1 LQRGGTR
8 AGGTC
13 STAAHA
19 AAAFAGAA
27 SAGGEGLNETNILE
41 AHRVT
46 KTYPGVM
53 ALDRVDFDLRRGE
66 VQALVGQNGAGKSTF
81 VEIIAG
87 SLRPDSGSISLDGR
101 SFASLDPSRSIEL
114 GIQTVHQDN
123 QLVDE
128 LTVAE
133 NIYLYA
139 LPRSAVGLLNYAD
152 CFRRAQELLSGLGVD
167 INPRRKLASLTFIE
181 RKLVSIAKAFSR
193 QARILILDEPTAS
206 LDEKGKN
213 ILFDIIRKNTSKGLS
228 VIYISHNLGEIFEVC
243 DRVTVFKDGKKVSTK
258 SVRESDMNDVVLQMI
273 GRASASLYS
282 RTRQAVAAGGKQ
294 LQVVDYSRE
303 GVVDHVSFDVR
314 SGEIFGIGGLVG
326 AGRSELARMIFGLD
340 RKDSGR
346 LLYDGRDLTPR
357 SPEDAIRKGIGYLTE
372 DRKGDGLVLGRPI
385 SENLSYVRFAKSRS
399 LVMNLGSEKTET
411 GDLSRQLA
419 IKTPSLAQLVVNLSG
434 GNQQK
439 VVLGKWL
446 YAGAEVLIFDEPTVG
461 VDVGAKSEIY
471 RMMET
476 LAAQG
481 KIVLMISSDNPE
493 LIAVCDRVAVMRNG
507 RLVSVL
513 EGAQITEENILR
525 YSMGV
530 DEKE

>member
-1 LQRGGTR
+1 VTD
-8 AGGTC
+8 
-13 STAAHA
+13 
-19 AAAFAGAA
+19 
-27 SAGGEGLNETNILE
+27 TNILE
-41 AHRVT
+41 AHGVT
-46 KTYPGVM
+46 KTYPGVL
-53 ALDRVDFDLRRGE
+53 ALDSVDFDLRRGE

-87 SLRPDSGSISLDGR
+87 SLRPDSGTIELDGR

-114 GIQTVHQDN
+114 GIQTVHQEN

-128 LTVAE
+128 LSVAE

-139 LPRSAVGLLNYAD
+139 LPRNAAGLLDYAG
-152 CFRRAQELLSGLGVD
+152 CFHRSQELLGGLGIDV
-167 INPRRKLASLTFIE
+167 NPRRKLVSLTFIE
-181 RKLVSIAKAFSR
+181 RKLVSIAKSFSR

-213 ILFDIIRKNTSKGLS
+213 ILFDIIRRNTARGLS

-243 DRVTVFKDGKKVSTK
+243 DRVTVFKDGKKVSTR
-258 SVRESDMNDVVLQMI
+258 SVKESDMGDVVRQMI
-273 GRASASLYS
+273 GRSSATLYA
-282 RTRQAVAAGGKQ
+282 RTRAPVAAGGKE
-294 LQVVDYSRE
+294 LQVIDYSRA
-303 GVVDHVSFDVR
+303 GVVDHVSFNVR

-326 AGRSELARMIFGLD
+326 AGRTELARMIFGLD
-340 RKDSGR
+340 ARDTGR
-346 LLYDGRDLTPR
+346 LVFEGRDITAR

-385 SENLSYVRFAKSRS
+385 FENVSYVRFAKSRS
-399 LVMNLGSEKTET
+399 FLMNLGREKAET
-411 GDLSRQLA
+411 GDISRQLD
-419 IKTPSLAQLVVNLSG
+419 IKTPSLTQFVVNLSG

-439 VVLGKWL
+439 VVLAKWL
-446 YAGAEVLIFDEPTVG
+446 YAGSEVLIFDEPTVG
-461 VDVGAKSEIY
+461 VDVGAKGEIY

-481 KIVLMISSDNPE
+481 KVVLMISSDNPE

-507 RLVSVL
+507 GLVSVL
-513 EGAQITEENILR
+513 EGGQITEENILR